1 MSDNITTIDSL
12 GYGSAAERNRVL
24 RNTYWLLSLSMIPTI
39 LGAWIGV
46 ATGLAGQSGEAL
58 RGIVDVVTAT
68 ADQVNAI
75 AAASEEQSAASE
87 EINRSIVEVNE
98 VSRLTAEAMNQAS
111 AAVADLTE
119 QAKKLAALIQEMQQG

>member
-1 MSDNITTIDSL
+1 M
-12 GYGSAAERNRVL
+12 GS
-24 RNTYWLLSLSMIPTI
+24 
-39 LGAWIGV
+39 IGV

-98 VSRLTAEAMNQAS
+98 VSRLTAEAMSQAS
-111 AAVADLTE
+111 TAVADLTE

>member
-1 MSDNITTIDSL
+1 MVSTSDVAKAIQAIQDSTAKSMK
-12 GYGSAAERNRVL
+12 GVENAVGS
-24 RNTYWLLSLSMIPTI
+24 
-39 LGAWIGV
+39 IGV
-46 ATGLAGQSGEAL
+46 ATDLAGQSGAAL
-58 RGIVDVVTAT
+58 QGIVEVVTAT

-111 AAVADLTE
+111 TAVADLTE
-119 QAKKLAALIQEMQQG
+119 QAKKLAALIQEMKQG